1 MIDRSADWGPD
12 LDFVAK
18 MLAGF
23 AAVVRVE
30 CLADIEIVICPDL
43 VRNIC
48 QIQRGIGIIQG
59 ASNIYI

>member
-1 MIDRSADWGPD
+1 M
-12 LDFVAK
+12 AK